1 MSVKLKNVVC
11 EPKDFIGG
19 VKRQIMELISL
30 NQTICNN
37 LPNLSIPIAIPDIPD
52 LNFSQ
57 RVVDL
62 LNDILATI
70 SGINIDE
77 MRMQLIN
84 WLVEQLRPLSEDLS
98 ITMIDLIKCCYACK
112 VDPQIPNWLFVTDP
126 STIVYDGNGNPIPNT
141 GSPGTGIN
149 IEINK
154 LDLTCLFSV
163 DPNSSAGKLFYDGTQ
178 LDDINV
184 FLWNVIQ
191 NNGNPL
197 VWKDPISGKEIVE
210 LRYFENSPTSFVETD
225 GTTNFQNIEPRPRV
239 FNIRIVNKTYRN
251 KTLITF
257 LVDYFNSQNPLFNPD
272 KVVPN
277 VIDLIYGTLTNKV
290 SLPDECLN
298 KVVETEKAI
307 EDYIDKG
314 IDNPDVE
321 FDESFYTFTP
331 AQIVNIKESVTQKKS
346 GVKQFK
352 KCCGKQVSSVSFETL
367 SEIDKSIKATS
378 TLQEKIQVYNKSI
391 DSLFKET
398 SEGVKN
404 LDKNSANGEFLANFI
419 SALQV
424 ALTKIVLSPKNLLM
438 LNMFYFL
445 VNKQPVKKVR
455 VKELLKEFECII
467 AAIIGDLLR
476 KIIYEFLLPMI
487 LKALKEIVL
496 CAIRKKIKEI
506 SLNYLKTKRS
516 LLPPFINDTIN
527 KVEGLFG
534 KAENVVDKAR
544 GFTDKI
550 NLNSLS
556 NLNIINNKGR
566 FCD

>member
-11 EPKDFIGG
+11 EPKDAIGDI
-19 VKRQIMELISL
+19 KRQILELISL

-37 LPNLSIPIAIPDIPD
+37 LPNLSLPTAIPDVPD
-52 LNFSQ
+52 LN
-57 RVVDL
+57 
-62 LNDILATI
+62 
-70 SGINIDE
+70 GINIDE

-84 WLVEQLRPLSEDLS
+84 WLVEQLQPLSEDLS
-98 ITMIDLIKCCYACK
+98 ITMIDTIKCCYACK
-112 VDPQIPNWLFVTDP
+112 INPKIPNWLFVTDP

-141 GSPGTGIN
+141 GSPGIGLN
-149 IEINK
+149 IELNK

-163 DPNSSAGKLFYDGTQ
+163 DPSSTVGKLFYDGTES
-178 LDDINV
+178 DDINV
-184 FLWNVIQ
+184 FLWKVIQ

-197 VWKDPISGKEIVE
+197 VWKDPISGKEIAE
-210 LRYFENSPTSFVETD
+210 IRYFENSNSSFVETN
-225 GTTNFQNIEPRPRV
+225 GNTEFQNVESRPRV
-239 FNIRIVNKTYRN
+239 FNIRIVNETYTN

-257 LVDYFNSQNPLFNPD
+257 LIDYFNSQNPLFNPD
-272 KVVPN
+272 KVIPN

-321 FDESFYTFTP
+321 FDDSFYSFTP
-331 AQIVNIKESVTQKKS
+331 AQIVNIKELVKEKKS

-367 SEIDKSIKATS
+367 KEIDDSIKNSS
-378 TLQEKIQVYNKSI
+378 TLQERIQVYTKSL

-404 LDKNSANGEFLANFI
+404 LDKNNANGEFLANFI
-419 SALQV
+419 SALQI

-455 VKELLKEFECII
+455 IKELLKEFECII
-467 AAIIGDLLR
+467 AVIIGDLLR

-487 LKALKEIVL
+487 LKALKQIVL
-496 CAIRKKIKEI
+496 CAIRKKIKEMNE
-506 SLNYLKTKRS
+506 NYLRTKRS
-516 LLPPFINDTIN
+516 LLPPFVNDTIN
-527 KVEGLFG
+527 AVEGLFG

-544 GFTDKI
+544 GFTDKV
-550 NLNSLS
+550 NLDSLS
-556 NLNIINNKGR
+556 NLNIFNNKGR
-566 FCD
+566 FCE

>member
-1 MSVKLKNVVC
+1 MSIKLKNVVC
-11 EPKDFIGG
+11 ETKDTIGDI
-19 VKRQIMELISL
+19 KRQILELISL

-37 LPNLSIPIAIPDIPD
+37 LPNLSIPTAIPEVPD

-70 SGINIDE
+70 TGINIDE

-84 WLVEQLRPLSEDLS
+84 WLVEQLQPLSEDLS
-98 ITMIDLIKCCYACK
+98 ITMIDKIKCCYACK
-112 VDPQIPNWLFVTDP
+112 INPKIPNWLFVTDP
-126 STIVYDGNGNPIPNT
+126 STGNDGIGL
-141 GSPGTGIN
+141 N
-149 IEINK
+149 IELNK
-154 LDLTCLFSV
+154 IDLTCLLSV
-163 DPNSSAGKLFYDGTQ
+163 DPNTSVGKLFYDGTQ
-178 LDDINV
+178 TDDINT
-184 FLWNVIQ
+184 FLWHVIQ
-191 NNGNPL
+191 KNGAPL
-197 VWKDPISGKEIVE
+197 IWKDPISSKEIVE
-210 LRYFENSPTSFVETD
+210 IRYLENSNISFIESD
-225 GTTNFQNIEPRPRV
+225 GTTEYQNIESRPRV
-239 FNIRIVNKTYRN
+239 FNIRIVNQTYQN
-251 KTLITF
+251 ATLVTF

-272 KVVPN
+272 KVIPN

-290 SLPDECLN
+290 SLPDECLT

-314 IDNPDVE
+314 ADNPEVE
-321 FDESFYTFTP
+321 LDDSFYTFTN
-331 AQIVNIKESVTQKKS
+331 AQITNIKELVKEKKS

-352 KCCGKQVSSVSFETL
+352 KCCSKQVSSVSFESL
-367 SEIDKSIKATS
+367 KEIDDAIKSSS
-378 TLQEKIQVYNKSI
+378 TLQERIQVYTKSL

-419 SALQV
+419 SSLQI
-424 ALTKIVLSPKNLLM
+424 ALTKLVLSPKNLLM
-438 LNMFYFL
+438 LNTFYFL

-467 AAIIGDLLR
+467 VTIIGDLIR
-476 KIIYEFLLPMI
+476 KIVYEFLLPMI
-487 LKALKEIVL
+487 LKALKQIVL

-506 SLNYLKTKRS
+506 NENYLKSKRS
-516 LLPPFINDTIN
+516 LLPPFVNDTIN
-527 KVEGLFG
+527 SVEGLFG

-550 NLNSLS
+550 NLDSLS
-556 NLNIINNKGR
+556 NLSIFNNKGR

>member
-1 MSVKLKNVVC
+1 MNTKLKNVVC

-37 LPNLSIPIAIPDIPD
+37 LPNLSLPTAIPDISD

-98 ITMIDLIKCCYACK
+98 ITMIDTIKCCYACK
-112 VDPQIPNWLFVTDP
+112 VDPKIPSWLFVTDP
-126 STIVYDGNGNPIPNT
+126 STIVYDGNGNPIPNSGT
-141 GSPGTGIN
+141 PGIGMN
-149 IEINK
+149 IEMNK

-178 LDDINV
+178 LDDLNV
-184 FLWNVIQ
+184 FLWHVIQ

-210 LRYFENSPTSFVETD
+210 IRYFEDSNSSFVETNGSVD
-225 GTTNFQNIEPRPRV
+225 FQNIEPRPRV
-239 FNIRIVNKTYRN
+239 FNIRIVNKTYRD

-257 LVDYFNSQNPLFNPD
+257 LVDYFNSQNPLFNTD
-272 KVVPN
+272 KVIPN

-290 SLPDECLN
+290 SLPDECIN

-321 FDESFYTFTP
+321 FDESFYSFTP
-331 AQIVNIKESVTQKKS
+331 AQIVNIKELVKEKKS

-352 KCCGKQVSSVSFETL
+352 KCCGKQTSSVSFETL
-367 SEIDKSIKATS
+367 KEIDDAIKSTS
-378 TLQEKIQVYNKSI
+378 TLQEKVQVYTKSL

-404 LDKNSANGEFLANFI
+404 LDKNNANGEFLANFI

-455 VKELLKEFECII
+455 IKELLKEFECII

-476 KIIYEFLLPMI
+476 KIIYEFLLPMV

-506 SLNYLKTKRS
+506 NINYLKTKRS
-516 LLPPFINDTIN
+516 LLPPFVNDTIN
-527 KVEGLFG
+527 AVEGLMN

-544 GFTDKI
+544 GFSDKI
-550 NLNSLS
+550 NLDSLS

>member
-1 MSVKLKNVVC
+1 M
-11 EPKDFIGG
+11 
-19 VKRQIMELISL
+19 
-30 NQTICNN
+30 
-37 LPNLSIPIAIPDIPD
+37 
-52 LNFSQ
+52 
-57 RVVDL
+57 
-62 LNDILATI
+62 
-70 SGINIDE
+70 
-77 MRMQLIN
+77 
-84 WLVEQLRPLSEDLS
+84 W
-98 ITMIDLIKCCYACK
+98 Y
-112 VDPQIPNWLFVTDP
+112 
-126 STIVYDGNGNPIPNT
+126 
-141 GSPGTGIN
+141 
-149 IEINK
+149 
-154 LDLTCLFSV
+154 
-163 DPNSSAGKLFYDGTQ
+163 
-178 LDDINV
+178 
-184 FLWNVIQ
+184 VIQ

-210 LRYFENSPTSFVETD
+210 IRYFEDSNSSFVETNGSVD
-225 GTTNFQNIEPRPRV
+225 FQNIEPRPRV
-239 FNIRIVNKTYRN
+239 FNIRIVNKTYKD

-257 LVDYFNSQNPLFNPD
+257 LVDYFNSQNPLFNTD
-272 KVVPN
+272 KVIPN

-290 SLPDECLN
+290 SLPDECIN

-321 FDESFYTFTP
+321 FDESFYSFTP
-331 AQIVNIKESVTQKKS
+331 AQIVNIKELVKEKKS

-352 KCCGKQVSSVSFETL
+352 KCCGKQNSSVSFETL
-367 SEIDKSIKATS
+367 KEIDDAIKSTS
-378 TLQEKIQVYNKSI
+378 TLQEKVQVYTKSL

-404 LDKNSANGEFLANFI
+404 LDKNNANGEFLANFI

-455 VKELLKEFECII
+455 IKELLKEFECII

-506 SLNYLKTKRS
+506 NINYLKTKRS
-516 LLPPFINDTIN
+516 LLPPFVNDTIN
-527 KVEGLFG
+527 AIEKGLG

-544 GFTDKI
+544 GFSDKI
-550 NLNSLS
+550 NLDSLS

>member
-1 MSVKLKNVVC
+1 MNEKFKNVVC
-11 EPKDFIGG
+11 EPKDAIGD
-19 VKRQIMELISL
+19 VKRNILELISL

-37 LPNLSIPIAIPDIPD
+37 LPNLSIPTAIPDVPD

-62 LNDILATI
+62 LNDILATV

-84 WLVEQLRPLSEDLS
+84 WLVEQLQPLSEDLS
-98 ITMIDLIKCCYACK
+98 ITMIDTIKCCYACK
-112 VDPQIPNWLFVTDP
+112 INPQIPNWLFVTDP
-126 STIVYDGNGNPIPNT
+126 STVTFDATGTPIPNS
-141 GSPGTGIN
+141 GSPGLGIN
-149 IEINK
+149 IELNK

-163 DPNSSAGKLFYDGTQ
+163 DPNSTVGKLFYDGTA

-184 FLWNVIQ
+184 FLWEVIQ
-191 NNGNPL
+191 ENGNPL
-197 VWKDPISGKEIVE
+197 IWKDPTSGKEIMEVRYVE
-210 LRYFENSPTSFVETD
+210 DSPTSFVENN
-225 GTTNFQNIEPRPRV
+225 GSSEFQNIESRPRV
-239 FNIRIVNKTYRN
+239 FNIRIINQTYQS

-272 KVVPN
+272 KVIPN
-277 VIDLIYGTLTNKV
+277 VIDLIYGSLTNKV
-290 SLPDECLN
+290 NLPDECLN

-321 FDESFYTFTP
+321 FDESFYTFTT
-331 AQIVNIKESVTQKKS
+331 AQIVNIKQTVNEKKL

-352 KCCGKQVSSVSFETL
+352 KCCAKQISSISFETL
-367 SEIDKSIKATS
+367 KEIDDNIKATS
-378 TLQEKIQVYNKSI
+378 TLQEKIQVYTKSLNNLI
-391 DSLFKET
+391 SES

-438 LNMFYFL
+438 LNTFYYL
-445 VNKQPVKKVR
+445 VNSEPVKKVKI
-455 VKELLKEFECII
+455 KELLKEFECII
-467 AAIIGDLLR
+467 AVIIGNLLK

-487 LKALKEIVL
+487 LKALKQIVL

-506 SLNYLKTKRS
+506 NENFLKTKRS
-516 LLPPFINDTIN
+516 LLPPFVNDTLNAI
-527 KVEGLFG
+527 EGLLG

-544 GFTDKI
+544 GFTDKV
-550 NLNSLS
+550 NLDSLS
-556 NLNIINNKGR
+556 NVSLFNKKNR

>member
-141 GSPGTGIN
+141 GSPGIGIN

-210 LRYFENSPTSFVETD
+210 LRYFENRPTSFVETD

-516 LLPPFINDTIN
+516 LLPPFVNDTIN
-527 KVEGLFG
+527 AIEKGLA

-544 GFTDKI
+544 GFTDKV

>member
-37 LPNLSIPIAIPDIPD
+37 LPNLSLPIAIPEIPD

-112 VDPQIPNWLFVTDP
+112 VDPQIPKWLFVTDP

-141 GSPGTGIN
+141 GTPGIGIN

-163 DPNSSAGKLFYDGTQ
+163 DPNSNAGKLFYDGTQ

-210 LRYFENSPTSFVETD
+210 LRYFENSPTAFVETD
-225 GTTNFQNIEPRPRV
+225 GTTDYQNIEARPRV
-239 FNIRIVNKTYRN
+239 FNIRIVNKTYQN

-331 AQIVNIKESVTQKKS
+331 AQIVNIKELVKQKKS

-367 SEIDKSIKATS
+367 KKIDDSIKSSS
-378 TLQEKIQVYNKSI
+378 TLQEKIQVYNRSI

-424 ALTKIVLSPKNLLM
+424 ALAKIVLSPKNLLM

-506 SLNYLKTKRS
+506 NLNYLKTKRS
-516 LLPPFINDTIN
+516 LLPPFVNDTIN
-527 KVEGLFG
+527 AVEGLFG

-544 GFTDKI
+544 GFTDKV
-550 NLNSLS
+550 NLDSLS
-556 NLNIINNKGR
+556 NLNLFNNKGR

>member
-11 EPKDFIGG
+11 EPKDAIGDI
-19 VKRQIMELISL
+19 KRQILELISL

-37 LPNLSIPIAIPDIPD
+37 LPNLSLPTAIPDVPD

-84 WLVEQLRPLSEDLS
+84 WLVEQLQPLSEDLS
-98 ITMIDLIKCCYACK
+98 ITMIDTIKCCYACK
-112 VDPQIPNWLFVTDP
+112 INPKIPNWLFVTDP

-141 GSPGTGIN
+141 GSPGIGLN
-149 IEINK
+149 IELNK

-163 DPNSSAGKLFYDGTQ
+163 DPSSTVGKLFYDGTE

-184 FLWNVIQ
+184 FLWKVIQ

-197 VWKDPISGKEIVE
+197 VWKDPISGKEIAE
-210 LRYFENSPTSFVETD
+210 IRYFENSNSSFVETN
-225 GTTNFQNIEPRPRV
+225 GNTEFQNVESRPRV
-239 FNIRIVNKTYRN
+239 FNIRIVNKTYTN

-257 LVDYFNSQNPLFNPD
+257 LIDYFNSQNPLFNPD
-272 KVVPN
+272 KVIPN

-321 FDESFYTFTP
+321 FDDSFYSFTP
-331 AQIVNIKESVTQKKS
+331 AQIVNIKELVKEKKS

-367 SEIDKSIKATS
+367 KEIDDSIKNSS
-378 TLQEKIQVYNKSI
+378 TLQERIQVYTKSL

-404 LDKNSANGEFLANFI
+404 LDKNNANGEFLANFI
-419 SALQV
+419 SALQI

-455 VKELLKEFECII
+455 IKELLKEFECII
-467 AAIIGDLLR
+467 AVIIGDLLR

-487 LKALKEIVL
+487 LKALKQIVL
-496 CAIRKKIKEI
+496 CAIRKKIKEMND
-506 SLNYLKTKRS
+506 NYLRTKRS
-516 LLPPFINDTIN
+516 LLPPFVNDTIN
-527 KVEGLFG
+527 AVEGLFG

-544 GFTDKI
+544 GFTDKV
-550 NLNSLS
+550 NLDSLS
-556 NLNIINNKGR
+556 NLNIFNNKGR
-566 FCD
+566 FCE

>member
-141 GSPGTGIN
+141 GSPGIGIN

-210 LRYFENSPTSFVETD
+210 LRYFENRPTSFVETD

-527 KVEGLFG
+527 TVEGLLG

>member
-527 KVEGLFG
+527 TVEGLLG